1 MDVGT
6 ITSTPDEMREGLFGG
21 AFLFILEALPGLAEE
36 GVRPRWDLETKYY
49 GRIIPSLLE
58 LVEPVIGQ
66 GPSRS
71 IAAVRGS
78 DRRALGGDF
87 DSISRLWTSYFR
99 PAEAVVEGADR
110 IDPGLENSLGVHY
123 RGGDKLNARWDT
135 NPITREDYLRIIQD
149 RLDSDPTIEHC
160 LIASDDERFIELA
173 KDRLGIPKLVLEAGE
188 QHKSSSLEQDSITR
202 ARLALRD
209 CLLLSRCRA
218 IMQTSSALPSFAK
231 VLRPEVD
238 CRRCTASK
246 WFSTVPY
253 FPVAYIPIHEP
264 GDPRLRAIID
274 RGVQGDWTR
283 EPEAA
288 GFRHDFA
295 FVPSETISRKPI
307 SKHWWF
313 RLARRMRLG

>member
-21 AFLFILEALPGLAEE
+21 VFLFILEVLPGLAEE

-49 GRIIPSLLE
+49 GMIIPSLLE
-58 LVEPVIGQ
+58 LVEPVAGQ

-71 IAAVRGS
+71 ILAVRES
-78 DRRALGGDF
+78 DHWALGGDF
-87 DSISRLWTSYFR
+87 DSISRLWSSYFR
-99 PAEAVVEGADR
+99 PAEAVVEAADR
-110 IDPGLENSLGVHY
+110 IDPGLESSLGIHY

-135 NPITREDYLRIIQD
+135 NPISREDFLQIIQD
-149 RLDSDPTIEHC
+149 RLENDPTIEHC

-173 KDRLGIPKLVLEAGE
+173 KDRLDIPKLVLEAGE
-188 QHKSSSLEQDSITR
+188 QHKSSSLDKDSIVR
-202 ARLALRD
+202 ARSAFRD

-238 CRRCTASK
+238 CRRCAASK
-246 WFSTVPY
+246 WFSSVPY

-264 GDPRLRAIID
+264 RDPRLGAIIG
-274 RGVQGDWTR
+274 RAMKGDWTR

-295 FVPSETISRKPI
+295 FVKRETIFRKSI
-307 SKHWWF
+307 SKRWWA

>member
-6 ITSTPDEMREGLFGG
+6 ITSTPDELREGLFGG
-21 AFLFILEALPGLAEE
+21 VFLFILEALPGLSEE
-36 GVRPRWDLETKYY
+36 GMRPRWNLETKYY
-49 GRIIPSLLE
+49 GAIIPSLLE
-58 LVEPVIGQ
+58 LVEPVAGQ

-71 IAAVRGS
+71 ILAVRES
-78 DRRALGGDF
+78 DRRTLGGDF
-87 DSISRLWTSYFR
+87 DSISRLWSSYFR
-99 PAEAVVEGADR
+99 PAKTVVEGADR

-123 RGGDKLNARWDT
+123 RGGDKLAARWDT
-135 NPITREDYLRIIQD
+135 NPISREDYLRIIQD
-149 RLDSDPTIEHC
+149 RLKNDPTIKHC

-173 KDRLGIPKLVLEAGE
+173 KDRLDIPRLVLEAGE
-188 QHKSSSLEQDSITR
+188 QHKSSSLEQDPIAR
-202 ARLALRD
+202 ARSALRD
-209 CLLLSRCRA
+209 CLLLSRCRT

-238 CRRCTASK
+238 CRRCAASK

-253 FPVAYIPIHEP
+253 FPVAHIPIHEP

-274 RGVQGDWTR
+274 QAMKGDWTR

-295 FVPSETISRKPI
+295 FVKPETISRKPI
-307 SKHWWF
+307 SKYWWS
-313 RLARRMRLG
+313 RLARRIRLG